1 MNTLIDSPEATASRT
16 DPAES
21 ASTTL
26 TPQQFGVGAR
36 VTLAVMSDE
45 YVSLI
50 LGALTEADATG
61 LQVST
66 GDVSTFVGGAESD
79 ILRYLSQLIGAVGRS
94 GVHLNA
100 VVHFS
105 RGCPG
110 EVLCELPSTVG
121 PLPGMV
127 GERVLTGVPAV
138 AEWALYP
145 LEDGARGEAEPDHMR
160 DIYAAIDFSKRNG
173 TFRSSEHFVT
183 RLEGDVA
190 DILHTVA
197 LGWTSV
203 GRTVQHVT
211 SHVTLSINS
220 PSINSPSIT
229 SPSMGSTL

>member
-1 MNTLIDSPEATASRT
+1 MNTFIDSPEAPASHTA
-16 DPAES
+16 PAES
-21 ASTTL
+21 ERITL

-36 VTLAVMSDE
+36 VTLAVMSDD

-50 LGALTEADATG
+50 LGALGEADATG
-61 LQVST
+61 LQVTT

-94 GVHLNA
+94 GAHLNA

-110 EVLCELPSTVG
+110 EVLCERPATAG
-121 PLPGMV
+121 PVPGTV

-145 LEDGARGEAEPDHMR
+145 LEDGVRGGAEPDHMR
-160 DIYAAIDFSKRNG
+160 DIDAAIDFSKSNG

-190 DILHTVA
+190 DVLHTVA
-197 LGWTSV
+197 LGWILV

-220 PSINSPSIT
+220 PFPNSPT
-229 SPSMGSTL
+229 GGTL